1 LPNREAWIKTNS
13 TPIAWLTVWMFI
25 SVKVFDSIP

>member
-13 TPIAWLTVWMFI
+13 TPIAWLTACMNVHQC
-25 SVKVFDSIP
+25 